1 MQRFWS
7 YIAVQLGKHAVWVT
21 VIGLLVTI
29 GLGLGITQ
37 LKFATGQDSYLNT
50 NEQVYKDNVVYQ
62 RLFGGQAML
71 TVISMDRGHTVDELF
86 TGDGAQQLKAFHDR
100 LEASGQVEAVVSP
113 LTILRFSDA
122 LVRSPDGN
130 PATSVA
136 AKALL
141 AAQAK
146 EKPGSAAAT
155 ARAQDSLKTLGR
167 LTAVPEASRI
177 LDNPEWVKFLLY
189 NNEGAVRK
197 ALRSVFLNDHTAQ
210 IVTRL
215 PGNASIESEGKASD
229 LVKREAATL
238 HLANATTVTTGAAVL
253 LKDINDY
260 LRGGMLTLGGIA
272 VLIMVVILLLLFRV
286 RWRLL
291 PLLVVLVGVI
301 WAFGLAGYFG
311 IPLTIVTIAGLPVM
325 LGIGI
330 DYAIQMHAR
339 VEEEVVI
346 DRAEHPIQE
355 TARNLGPALLVV
367 TFDAIFAF
375 AALRFAKVPMLRDF
389 GLLLA
394 VGIAAICIGSII
406 LPLAILGI
414 REFKSPTR
422 GRDFRAGPLGR
433 LVVWL
438 GSIPARAAVLFA
450 IASVGIFVGGVVVED
465 KLTLQTDPVKWVN
478 QNSQTI
484 KDIRKVEKLAGGS
497 SELGVYATS
506 NDVFTDKFAT
516 FAHDFTRNTLRRYP
530 NKLLTGSSIET
541 AISDIV
547 NDVPGGSDLAPRGV
561 DVRNTY
567 DVAPV
572 DVRQSTV
579 SNGAKAFNII
589 FRTGPGSLESRA
601 PVVRGI
607 RDNTH
612 PPAGI
617 RATPSGLAVVGVGL
631 LDNLEANRIELTYL
645 AILFVFLFLAFR
657 LRSIIRSLLSLVP
670 VLLAV
675 GISSLVAYAFSI
687 ELSPMTAVGGPLV
700 IAACT
705 EFTSLILLRYVEER
719 RRGYT
724 PREAVD
730 VAASRTGRAFVVSAL
745 TAIAGVAVL
754 SFSSLPLLRDFGR
767 IVALNVAIALL
778 SALVFLPPMLVWADR
793 RNWVSRGLVDKEPE
807 PFIPTPPMGGGAV
820 EGAGV
825 PAET

>member
-7 YIAVQLGKHAVWVT
+7 YIAVQLGKHAIWVT
-21 VIGLLVTI
+21 VIGLVVTI

-62 RLFGGQAML
+62 GLFGGQAML
-71 TVISMDRGHTVDELF
+71 TVISMQPGHTIDELF
-86 TGDGAQQLKAFHDR
+86 TGNGAQQLKDFHDA
-100 LEASGQVEAVVSP
+100 LKASGRVEAVVSP
-113 LTILRFSDA
+113 LTIMQFSDS
-122 LVRSPDGN
+122 LVSSPDGN
-130 PATSVA
+130 PTASPA
-136 AKALL
+136 GKALL

-155 ARAQDSLKTLGR
+155 ARAQDSVKTITRLGAIPADQR
-167 LTAVPEASRI
+167 TF
-177 LDNPEWVKFLLY
+177 DNPEWVKFLLY
-189 NNEGAVRK
+189 NNEGKVRK
-197 ALRSVFLNDHTAQ
+197 ALASVFVNDHTAQ

-215 PGNASIESEGKASD
+215 PGNASIETEGKASD
-229 LVKREAATL
+229 LVQREAAKL
-238 HLANATTVTTGAAVL
+238 KFPNATTVTTGAAVL

-272 VLIMVVILLLLFRV
+272 ILIMVIILLVLFRV

-291 PLLVVLVGVI
+291 PLLVVMVGVV
-301 WAFGLAGYFG
+301 WAFGLAGYLG

-339 VEEEVVI
+339 IEEEVVI
-346 DRAEHPIQE
+346 DRADHPIQE

-375 AALRFAKVPMLRDF
+375 AALHFAKVPMLRDF

-414 REFKSPTR
+414 REFKSPTK
-422 GRDFRAGPLGR
+422 GRDFRAGPLGQ

-438 GSIPARAAVLFA
+438 GSIPSRAAVLFA
-450 IASVGIFVGGVVVED
+450 IASIGIFIGGVVVED

-478 QNSQTI
+478 QDSQTI

-497 SELGVYATS
+497 SELGVFAKAD
-506 NDVFTDKFAT
+506 DVFTDKFAT
-516 FAHDFTRNTLRRYP
+516 FAHDFTRQTLKQYP
-530 NKLLTGSSIET
+530 ERLLTGSSIET
-541 AISDIV
+541 AIGDIV
-547 NDVPGGSDLAPRGV
+547 NDVPGATDIAPRGE
-561 DVRNTY
+561 DVRNAY
-567 DVAPV
+567 DVAPA
-572 DVRQSTV
+572 DVRSSTV
-579 SNGAKAFNII
+579 SDGNRGFNII
-589 FRTGPGSLESRA
+589 FRTGPGSLEERA

-607 RDNTH
+607 RADTR
-612 PPAGI
+612 PPEGI
-617 RATPSGLAVVGVGL
+617 QATPSGLAVVGVGL

-645 AILFVFLFLAFR
+645 AILFVFLFLAVR

-670 VLLAV
+670 VLIAV

-719 RRGYT
+719 RRGYE

-767 IVALNVAIALL
+767 IVAMNVAVALL
-778 SALVFLPPMLVWADR
+778 SALVVLPPMLVWADK
-793 RNWVSRGLVDKEPE
+793 RNWVSRGLIDKKPE
-807 PFIPTPPMGGGAV
+807 PFIPTPPMGGGDGSVTV
-820 EGAGV
+820 E
-825 PAET
+825 T

>member
-7 YIAVQLGKHAVWVT
+7 YIAVQLGKHAIWVT
-21 VIGLLVTI
+21 VVGLLVTI
-29 GLGLGITQ
+29 GLGLGISQ
-37 LKFATGQDSYLNT
+37 LDFATGQDSYLNKS
-50 NEQVYKDNVVYQ
+50 ERVYKDNVVYQ

-71 TVISMDRGHTVDELF
+71 TVISMKPGHTIDELF
-86 TGDGAQQLKAFHDR
+86 TGDGAQQLKDFHDT
-100 LEASGQVEAVVSP
+100 LTASGEVEAVVSP
-113 LTILRFSDA
+113 LTILRFSDS

-130 PATSVA
+130 PINSVA

-146 EKPGSAAAT
+146 EKPGSSGAS
-155 ARAQDSLKTLGR
+155 ARAKDSVATLGR
-167 LTAVPEASRI
+167 LSAIPEAERT

-189 NNEGAVRK
+189 NNEGKVRK
-197 ALRSVFLNDHTAQ
+197 ALASVFLNDHTAQ

-229 LVKREAATL
+229 LVKREAAKL
-238 HLANATTVTTGAAVL
+238 HFANATTVTTGAAVL

-272 VLIMVVILLLLFRV
+272 VAIMIVILLVLFRV

-291 PLLVVLVGVI
+291 PLAVVLVGVV

-394 VGIAAICIGSII
+394 VGIAAICICSII
-406 LPLAILGI
+406 LPMAILGI
-414 REFKSPTR
+414 REFKSPTK

-438 GSIPARAAVLFA
+438 GSTPARAAVLFA
-450 IASVGIFVGGVVVED
+450 IASVGIFVGGIVVED
-465 KLTLQTDPVKWVN
+465 KLTLQTDPVQWVN
-478 QNSQTI
+478 QDSQTI
-484 KDIRKVEKLAGGS
+484 KDIHKVEKLAGGS

-506 NDVFTDKFAT
+506 DDVFSDKFAT
-516 FAHDFTRNTLRRYP
+516 FAHNFTDHTLQQYP
-530 NKLLTGSSIET
+530 KKLLTGSSIET
-541 AISDIV
+541 AIGDIV
-547 NDVPGGSDLAPRGV
+547 NDVPGGSDIAPRGV

-567 DVAPV
+567 DVAPT

-579 SNGAKAFNII
+579 SNGGKAFNII
-589 FRTGPGSLESRA
+589 FRTGPGSLERRA

-607 RDNTH
+607 RDDTH

-645 AILFVFLFLAFR
+645 AILFVFLFLAVR

-670 VLLAV
+670 VLIAV
-675 GISSLVAYAFSI
+675 GISSLVAYVFSI

-719 RRGYT
+719 RRGYE

-767 IVALNVAIALL
+767 IVAMNVAVALL
-778 SALVFLPPMLVWADR
+778 SALVVLPPMLVWADK
-793 RNWVSRGLVDKEPE
+793 RNWVSRGLIGKKPE
-807 PFIPTPPMGGGAV
+807 PFIPTPPMGGESAAV
-820 EGAGV
+820 EAPSG
-825 PAET
+825 